1 MTSLATPV
9 AAAEAGAG
17 VEERTGAEAVRTAL
31 EELMASDERVFLMG
45 EDIGVY
51 GGAFGVTAGL
61 LERFGAARVRDTP
74 IAESAIVGAGIGAAL
89 TGLRPIVE
97 IQFSDFVVNAMD
109 MLVNQAAKI
118 HYMLGGVPTVPLVV
132 RLPTGAGTG
141 AAAQH
146 SQSLEAWFVHVPGLK
161 VVMPSNPA
169 DARNLLHAAVADP
182 NPVLFLEHKLLY
194 KTSGPVP
201 AVHDDVPLGVART
214 LRHGEDLTIVATG
227 IMVGRSL
234 EAADRLAVEGIEV
247 TVVDPCTLKPLDEA
261 TIISAVSATGRL
273 LVVQE
278 APPRASFAAEVTA
291 TVVAS
296 KAFHHLLAPVE
307 RLCGLDAPIPYAP
320 QLERAAVPQ
329 VDDIV
334 RRAGDLVRRSR

>member
-1 MTSLATPV
+1 
-9 AAAEAGAG
+9 
-17 VEERTGAEAVRTAL
+17 
-31 EELMASDERVFLMG
+31 
-45 EDIGVY
+45 
-51 GGAFGVTAGL
+51 
-61 LERFGAARVRDTP
+61 
-74 IAESAIVGAGIGAAL
+74 
-89 TGLRPIVE
+89 
-97 IQFSDFVVNAMD
+97 
-109 MLVNQAAKI
+109 
-118 HYMLGGVPTVPLVV
+118 MLGGVPTVPLVV

-234 EAADRLAVEGIEV
+234 EAADRLAAEGIEV

-261 TIISAVSATGRL
+261 AIISAVSATGRL

-296 KAFHHLLAPVE
+296 EAFHHLLAPVE